1 MRRPCRGGSTLL
13 SVVLALLACLA
24 LGACSSATGTS
35 SSTSSTGAGSGHGL
49 SSVTP
54 AQLPIQARETIRLI
68 LHGGPFPYSHDG
80 AVFGN
85 FERLLPQEPRGY
97 YHEYTVPTPGSAD
110 RGARRI
116 IAGKDAQLYY
126 TADHYQSFSRIEVN

>member
-1 MRRPCRGGSTLL
+1 MRCGRSGATLL
-13 SVVLALLACLA
+13 GVVLALLACLA
-24 LGACSSATGTS
+24 LAACSATDT
-35 SSTSSTGAGSGHGL
+35 STSTSTTGAGSGHHL

-54 AQLPIQARETIRLI
+54 AKLPVQARETIRLI
-68 LHGGPFPYSHDG
+68 LHGGPFPYSRDG

-85 FERLLPQEPRGY
+85 FERLLPQEPTGY

-116 IAGKDAQLYY
+116 IAGKDGQMYY
-126 TADHYQSFSRIEVN
+126 TGDHYQSFSRIEVN

>member
-1 MRRPCRGGSTLL
+1 MWSGRRGTTLL
-13 SVVLALLACLA
+13 GVVLALLACVA
-24 LGACSSATGTS
+24 LGACSSATDTS
-35 SSTSSTGAGSGHGL
+35 SSTGTTGARSGHGL

-54 AQLPIQARETIRLI
+54 AQLPVQARETIRLI
-68 LHGGPFPYSHDG
+68 LHGGPFPYSRDG

-85 FERLLPQEPRGY
+85 FERLLPQEPTGY

-116 IAGKDAQLYY
+116 IAGKDGQMYY